1 LDRRPEIFER
11 RSSWHSWPFVSDAT
25 ITFLVLGAAVVLF
38 VSNRV
43 HVGVVALGA
52 ALALYA
58 TGVLSLDEAL
68 SGFGDQTVVFIA
80 SLFVVSE
87 ALDATGVTTW
97 AGQRLVAA
105 TRGRR
110 DRLVVALL
118 GFTALLTALVTPNA
132 SVAALIPMAAVIAIR
147 LGVTPSKLLIRSPSP
162 RTRARC

>member
-1 LDRRPEIFER
+1 
-11 RSSWHSWPFVSDAT
+11 VSDAT

-58 TGVLSLDEAL
+58 AGVLSVDEAL

-87 ALDATGVTTW
+87 ALDATGVTT
-97 AGQRLVAA
+97 
-105 TRGRR
+105 
-110 DRLVVALL
+110 
-118 GFTALLTALVTPNA
+118 
-132 SVAALIPMAAVIAIR
+132 
-147 LGVTPSKLLIRSPSP
+147 
-162 RTRARC
+162 

>member
-1 LDRRPEIFER
+1 MAQLAA
-11 RSSWHSWPFVSDAT
+11 VGDAT
-25 ITFLVLGAAVVLF
+25 ITFLVLGAAVLLF

-52 ALALYA
+52 ALALWA
-58 TGVLSLDEAL
+58 AGVISVEQAF
-68 SGFGDQTVVFIA
+68 SGFGDQTVIFIA

-97 AGQRLVAA
+97 AGQWLIGA

-118 GFTALLTALVTPNA
+118 TFVALLTALVTPNA
-132 SVAALIPMAAVIAIR
+132 SVAALIRWP
-147 LGVTPSKLLIRSPSP
+147 P
-162 RTRARC
+162 

>member
-1 LDRRPEIFER
+1 M
-11 RSSWHSWPFVSDAT
+11 SDAT

-43 HVGVVALGA
+43 QVGVVALGA

-58 TGVLSLDEAL
+58 AGVLSLDQAL

-80 SLFVVSE
+80 SLFVVGE

-105 TRGRR
+105 TGV
-110 DRLVVALL
+110 DD
-118 GFTALLTALVTPNA
+118 TENA
-132 SVAALIPMAAVIAIR
+132 
-147 LGVTPSKLLIRSPSP
+147 
-162 RTRARC
+162 RA